1 MHKEIKNINKKNKF
15 NIITNAFLLFSSL
28 LLVILSIYVN
38 LFPIKYLLILTIFII
53 VIDTFLIM
61 KIVSNKTRIKIKKL
75 FQIIAIIFSA
85 ILLTISFFITKT
97 RLLLN
102 GSNVDYKT
110 HNFSV
115 IVLSSSKYSELNDLE
130 NMSMGYYNNTSKGLN
145 DSLKKIEDKIDVSMV
160 PYSNLEELG
169 YALLS
174 GEVESI
180 IVDDSYKSILENKED
195 NSERLSEFKSLTKT
209 IYQFSIK
216 LSQNDISKDVDVT
229 NKTFAVYISGI
240 DTYGDISSVSC
251 SDVNMM
257 LIVNPTTHQILM
269 VSIPRDYYVQLN
281 GTTGYKDKL
290 THAGS
295 YGIEMSIKTI
305 EDLLDLDI
313 NYYLKVNFT
322 SLIDVVDALAKVD
335 VYSDYSFTSIEGY
348 SYTKGYNSVNGVE
361 ALWFAR
367 ERKAFIDGDRQR
379 GKNQQALID
388 AIFRKATSKS
398 VITKYN
404 NLLNSLNGSFL
415 TNMSPNRITS
425 LIKKQLSEGA
435 KWTITSTSLNG
446 YDSSNYTYTYS
457 NQLLYVMEPD
467 MDSVEAAKDMINKV
481 YNNEVLTASYEQ
493 NSSDV
498 HTVKKYDP
506 IYYDEGE
513 TSNEELPEEVKKI
526 YTVNF
531 DSSGGSSI
539 ISQSIKEG
547 SIITKPNDPIKE
559 GYIFLGWYDEE
570 GNLFD
575 FTSTISKDTS
585 LIAQWETN
593 DTEQEE
599 KKDSENSSNT

>member
-1 MHKEIKNINKKNKF
+1 MHKNSKDKKIKNKF
-15 NIITNAFLLFSSL
+15 NSVTKML
-28 LLVILSIYVN
+28 LLLSSILLICLSIYAN
-38 LFPIKYLLILTIFII
+38 LFPTMYLLVLTITLI
-53 VIDTFLIM
+53 VIDVFLM
-61 KIVSNKTRIKIKKL
+61 FKITSDKTRKKIKKL
-75 FQIIAIIFSA
+75 FQIITIFFSV
-85 ILLTISFFITKT
+85 ILLTASFFIGKT
-97 RLLLN
+97 RFLLN
-102 GSNVDYKT
+102 SSNVDYKT

-115 IVLSSSKYSELNDLE
+115 IVLNSSKYLNINNLE
-130 NMSMGYYNNTSKGLN
+130 NMSMGYYNNSSKGLD
-145 DSLKKIEDKIDVSMV
+145 DSLKNIEKKIDVSMV

-180 IVDDSYKSILENKED
+180 VVDDSYKSILENKED

-209 IYQFSIK
+209 IYQFSIR
-216 LSQNDISKDVDVT
+216 LSQSDISKDVDVT

-257 LIVNPTTHQILM
+257 LIVNPNTHQILM
-269 VSIPRDYYVQLN
+269 VSIPRDYYVQLS
-281 GTTGYKDKL
+281 GTTGFKDKL

-322 SLIDVVDALAKVD
+322 SLIDIVDALGKVD

-348 SYTKGYNSVNGVE
+348 SYTNGYNSVNGVE

-404 NLLNSLNGSFL
+404 SLLNSLMGSFL
-415 TNMSPNRITS
+415 TNMSVSRMTS
-425 LIKKQLSEGA
+425 LIKKQLSDGA

-446 YDSSNYTYTYS
+446 TDSTNYTYTYS
-457 NQLLYVMEPD
+457 NQLLYVMEPNI
-467 MDSVEAAKDMINKV
+467 DSIEEAKVMIKKV
-481 YNNEVLTASYEQ
+481 YNNEVLTASYNQ
-493 NSSDV
+493 TSSDV

-513 TSNEELPEEVKKI
+513 ATNEKPTEELKTI
-526 YTVNF
+526 YAVNF
-531 DSSGGSSI
+531 DCSGGTSI
-539 ISQSIKEG
+539 ISQTIEQGKV
-547 SIITKPNDPIKE
+547 ITKPTDPTKE

-575 FTSTISKDTS
+575 FSSVISKDIT

-593 DTEQEE
+593 DTELDDTTES
-599 KKDSENSSNT
+599 KTSSNT

>member
-1 MHKEIKNINKKNKF
+1 MHKNSKYKKMNNKF
-15 NIITNAFLLFSSL
+15 NIVTKMLLLLSSL
-28 LLVILSIYVN
+28 LLICLSIYVN
-38 LFPIKYLLILTIFII
+38 LFPIKYLLVLTITLI
-53 VIDTFLIM
+53 VIDVFLIF
-61 KIVSNKTRIKIKKL
+61 KITSVKTRKKIKKL
-75 FQIIAIIFSA
+75 FQIIVILFSIILVTA
-85 ILLTISFFITKT
+85 SFFIAKT
-97 RLLLN
+97 RFLLN
-102 GSNVDYKT
+102 SSNVDYKT

-115 IVLSSSKYSELNDLE
+115 IVLNSSNYLELNHLE
-130 NMSMGYYNNTSKGLN
+130 NMSMGYYNNSSKGLS
-145 DSLKKIEDKIDVSMV
+145 DSLKKIEDKINVSMV

-174 GEVESI
+174 GEVDSI
-180 IVDDSYKSILENKED
+180 VVDDSYKSILENKED

-209 IYQFSIK
+209 IYQFSIR
-216 LSQNDISKDVDVT
+216 LSQSDISKDVDVT

-257 LIVNPTTHQILM
+257 LIVNPNTHQILM
-269 VSIPRDYYVQLN
+269 VSIPRDYYVQLS

-322 SLIDVVDALAKVD
+322 SLIDIVDALGKVE
-335 VYSDYSFTSIEGY
+335 VYSDYSFSSIEGY

-379 GKNQQALID
+379 GKNQQALTD

-404 NLLNSLNGSFL
+404 SLLNSLNGSFL
-415 TNMSPNRITS
+415 TNMSVSRMTS
-425 LIKKQLSEGA
+425 LIKKQLSDGS

-446 YDSSNYTYTYS
+446 TDSSNYTYTYS
-457 NQLLYVMEPD
+457 NQLLYVMEPNL
-467 MDSVEAAKDMINKV
+467 DSIDEAKAMIKKV
-481 YNNEVLTASYEQ
+481 YNNEVLSASYDQ
-493 NSSDV
+493 TSSDV

-513 TSNEELPEEVKKI
+513 PANEEQPEEVKII
-526 YTVNF
+526 YTIDF
-531 DSSGGSSI
+531 DSSGGTSI
-539 ISQSIKEG
+539 ISQTIEQGK
-547 SIITKPNDPIKE
+547 IITKPTDPTKE

-575 FTSTISKDTS
+575 LSSVISKDIT

-593 DTEQEE
+593 DTDFDDTT
-599 KKDSENSSNT
+599 DSEIELNT